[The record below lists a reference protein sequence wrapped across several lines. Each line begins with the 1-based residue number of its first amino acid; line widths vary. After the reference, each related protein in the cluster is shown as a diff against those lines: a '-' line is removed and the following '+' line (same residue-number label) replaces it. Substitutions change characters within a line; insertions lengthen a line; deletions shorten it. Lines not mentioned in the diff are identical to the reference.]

1 MYGSTN
7 LNANLRVLVSRRI
20 CNYHLTLKFDDA
32 LWRTCIRIDDFGA
45 PSLTETEMSIKEMD
59 KVEYVGKLASYTAV
73 LWGESGGATLNTA
86 A

>member
-1 MYGSTN
+1 M
-7 LNANLRVLVSRRI
+7 V
-20 CNYHLTLKFDDA
+20 HLYP
-32 LWRTCIRIDDFGA
+32 DDFGA

-73 LWGESGGATLNTA
+73 LWRVSGGATLNTA